1 MIQHCAW
8 CAVPYTEDN
17 PLRIHDAL
25 DRVLCERCYVRS
37 DDATYAFFGTQ
48 LEHLRHLIAVIEGVH
63 RQLEACSVLL
73 NDRKH

>member
-1 MIQHCAW
+1 MPQHCAW
-8 CAVPYTEDN
+8 CAAPYTEDN

-25 DRVLCERCYVRS
+25 DRVLCECCYVCS
-37 DDATYAFFGTQ
+37 DDAIYAFFGTQ
-48 LEHLRHLIAVIEGVH
+48 LEHLRHWIAVIEGVH